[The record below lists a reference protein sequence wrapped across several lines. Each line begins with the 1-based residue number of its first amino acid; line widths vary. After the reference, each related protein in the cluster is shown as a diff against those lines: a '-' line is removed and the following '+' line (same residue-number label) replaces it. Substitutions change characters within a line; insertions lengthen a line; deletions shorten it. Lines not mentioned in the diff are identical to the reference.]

1 LNKIIFILLLLV
13 NSLLANLST
22 QNDISTL
29 KDLGLEPSFSSESS
43 FQNIFQEYSSGS
55 KISYY
60 DNFLKKSSLNV
71 QIVRSEIEKENLPE
85 AVFFIPLIESSFV
98 NQTRGKS
105 SPGGLWQIIPQ
116 TASSLKLRNDEF
128 VDERLDLIK
137 STDAASSY
145 IKGYYKKLGKWY
157 LAILA
162 YNCGEGRVL
171 EGIARASLDRY
182 LELNP
187 HKSDDSR
194 IKSYK
199 IFISD
204 YQKTKKGFSNLYE
217 VYNEIGKAEGSYS
230 FEYLIKNNKQKDYI
244 PATSLNYVQKL
255 IALSIIS
262 NRNLFKNIDKKSKYE
277 LQKVKAP
284 SGLQLKS
291 IANAISMNFEELKS
305 INKHIKKQVVPS
317 DSKNYNIY
325 IPNTKLD
332 VYNQKMGNITVVKD
346 NINVSKVVET
356 KKNNKINKEKP
367 LIYIIKKGDSL
378 ESIAKK
384 HKVSIKKLKIVNNKK
399 SNLLKIGDKI
409 EIYK

>member
-1 LNKIIFILLLLV
+1 MNKIIFILLLLV

-29 KDLGLEPSFSSESS
+29 KDLGLEPSFSSASS

>member
-1 LNKIIFILLLLV
+1 MNKIIFILLLLV

-305 INKHIKKQVVPS
+305 INKHIKKQVVHS
-317 DSKNYNIY
+317 DYKNYNIY
-325 IPNTKLD
+325 ILNTK
-332 VYNQKMGNITVVKD
+332 
-346 NINVSKVVET
+346 
-356 KKNNKINKEKP
+356 
-367 LIYIIKKGDSL
+367 
-378 ESIAKK
+378 
-384 HKVSIKKLKIVNNKK
+384 
-399 SNLLKIGDKI
+399 
-409 EIYK
+409 

>member
-346 NINVSKVVET
+346 NINVSKEVET